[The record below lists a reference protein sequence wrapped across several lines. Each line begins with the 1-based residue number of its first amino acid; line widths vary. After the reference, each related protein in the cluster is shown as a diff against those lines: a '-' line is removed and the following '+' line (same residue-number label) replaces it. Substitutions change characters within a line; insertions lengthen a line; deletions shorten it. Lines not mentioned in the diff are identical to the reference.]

1 MKLTNVKII
10 TPYKEFKG
18 TIEIEKGRIKRISEE
33 IEEGENLE
41 GMIAVPGFIDIHTH
55 GIGGY
60 DFTSWNNKD
69 EFLRN
74 LLEMKKLYVKHGVT
88 TFLPTT
94 VTLPREN
101 LMEACRAIGEIYD
114 DSIPGIH
121 LEGPYI
127 NEKYAGAQDPRYI
140 RIPDIKEVRECLE
153 LSKGKVKTITVA
165 PEKNLDFIK
174 YLSDLG
180 IHPSVGH
187 TDADYETAAKA
198 FLYGADRTT
207 HLFNAMRPFHHRD
220 PGVILASINFSKYIE
235 IIPDFIHIDKEVV
248 KFLLNYVGVNRL
260 VAITDSI
267 IATGLNDGYYTLGK
281 TIITVR
287 GGKALTKE
295 GKLAGST
302 LTMDNA
308 FKNLVSL
315 RDLKDA
321 VLMTSLNPAL
331 AVGLYDR
338 GSLEPGKRA
347 DIVIL
352 DESLRINRVYVKGE
366 IVEP

>member
-1 MKLTNVKII
+1 
-10 TPYKEFKG
+10 
-18 TIEIEKGRIKRISEE
+18 
-33 IEEGENLE
+33 
-41 GMIAVPGFIDIHTH
+41 
-55 GIGGY
+55 
-60 DFTSWNNKD
+60 
-69 EFLRN
+69 
-74 LLEMKKLYVKHGVT
+74 
-88 TFLPTT
+88 
-94 VTLPREN
+94 
-101 LMEACRAIGEIYD
+101 MEACRAIGEIYD
-114 DSIPGIH
+114 DAIPGIH

-248 KFLLNYVGVNRL
+248 KFLLDYVGVNRL

-352 DESLRINRVYVKGE
+352 DENLRINRVYVKGE